1 MRGKATETLVNFIIY
16 AYKMQML
23 NTEGVNSL
31 PEGLLI
37 IEAL

>member
-1 MRGKATETLVNFIIY
+1 MRGKATETLVNFFIY
-16 AYKMQML
+16 ANNMQMII
-23 NTEGVNSL
+23 TEGVNSL